1 MVKEDP
7 DSTVPVAAAV
17 GMHLLDTVIHTWD
30 VASRLGNP
38 YRSDGE
44 LLTIVAAPARNGFRQ
59 VPPESNPGHRSP
71 QRSPP
76 IRPTHGFEPLALL
89 GRENAS

>member
-1 MVKEDP
+1 VVKEDP

-44 LLTIVAAPARNGFRQ
+44 LLTIVAAGAKRVPAGASR
-59 VPPESNPGHRSP
+59 VKPGAPFAPAITTDQADPRLRAP
-71 QRSPP
+71 RTT
-76 IRPTHGFEPLALL
+76 RT
-89 GRENAS
+89 

>member
-1 MVKEDP
+1 VVKEDP

-30 VASRLGNP
+30 VASRLGNSSP
-38 YRSDGE
+38 SWP
-44 LLTIVAAPARNGFRQ
+44 PARNGFRQ

>member
-1 MVKEDP
+1 VVKEDP

-17 GMHLLDTVIHTWD
+17 GMHLLDTVIHTWM
-30 VASRLGNP
+30 SRAGWATPTGPMANSSP
-38 YRSDGE
+38 SWP
-44 LLTIVAAPARNGFRQ
+44 PARNGFRQ